1 MSEEIKQEKKKIKD
15 TRKHLSD
22 KFIRGLKE
30 PGSVGDDEVIGL
42 RIHVNEGGTYTFRYH
57 YSDKNDGKKRYKE
70 KIGMFPN
77 VNTVQARNE
86 AKVIAVR
93 VMQGV
98 SSSQIKRERRT
109 EKNTKELME
118 EYVKAR
124 LKTPKYKPSTQQR
137 WKAFNNAWIYG
148 TTKDPVIRKMF
159 AASKI
164 DIGGKKLSQVNMENL
179 REFHKFVGS
188 KSESAANTLIEMLS
202 VIFNYAVERKYIAT
216 NPVKFKTEDLFER
229 KEDNRR
235 FTRKQMDT
243 ILDFVLKYDGRSKD
257 NPRLNLD
264 YYKSKKLSPV
274 ACCIIA
280 YALLTPRR
288 YRSEGACIKWDQISF
303 HEKKL
308 FCSESKVGQ
317 KEYDLGP
324 KVLKLLKAIR
334 NERFNADSPFVYND
348 ERSLFVFPSRN
359 FGKINNVGKLNEKP
373 YVYNL
378 RRTWKTIIKSL
389 KLNYIPA
396 YNCRH
401 SYLTDGLSKTK
412 NIALVGKLA
421 GHSPK
426 SKSTMRYAKILNE
439 DVVEALQL
447 IDKEEAVESK
457 VLTFSK

>member
-1 MSEEIKQEKKKIKD
+1 MNEEVQKEKKKISE

-22 KFIRGLKE
+22 KFIRGLKV

-77 VNTVQARNE
+77 INCVQARNE

-137 WKAFNNAWIYG
+137 WKHFNNAWIYG

-164 DIGGKKLSQVNMENL
+164 DIGSNKLSQVNMDNL

-188 KSESAANTLIEMLS
+188 KSEAAANTLIEMLS
-202 VIFNYAVERKYIAT
+202 VIFNYAVEKKYIAT

-235 FTRKQMDT
+235 YTRTQMDAIIDRT
-243 ILDFVLKYDGRSKD
+243 IKYDARSKN

-264 YYKSKKLSPV
+264 HYKSKGLSPV
-274 ACCIIA
+274 ACCIIG

-288 YRSEGACIKWDQISF
+288 YRSEGAAIKWGQISF

-317 KEYDLGP
+317 KEYDMGP
-324 KVLKLLKAIR
+324 KVLKLLRAIK
-334 NERFNADSPFVYND
+334 NERFNAGSPFVYND
-348 ERSLFVFPSRN
+348 ERSLYVFPSAN
-359 FGKINNVGKLNEKP
+359 FGKINNVGKVNTKP
-373 YVYNL
+373 YIWNI

-401 SYLTDGLSKTK
+401 SYLTNSLSKTK

-447 IDKEEAVESK
+447 IDKDVTVESK
-457 VLTFSK
+457 VLQFSK